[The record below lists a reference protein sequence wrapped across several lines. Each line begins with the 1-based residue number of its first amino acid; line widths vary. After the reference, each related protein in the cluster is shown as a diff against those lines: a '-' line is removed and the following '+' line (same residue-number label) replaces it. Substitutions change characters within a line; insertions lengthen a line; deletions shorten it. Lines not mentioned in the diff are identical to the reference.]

1 MYITYLHQ
9 DKGSRISELER
20 HVFLKKNNRRTKLFL
35 QIPHPWQN
43 WKISTEVIEKLRFRL
58 FEIPAR
64 CPDIN
69 LSGTK
74 NKVLI

>member
-20 HVFLKKNNRRTKLFL
+20 HVFRKRNNRRTKLFL
-35 QIPHPWQN
+35 EIPHPWQN
-43 WKISTEVIEKLRFRL
+43 WKKSREVMGKLGFRL
-58 FEIPAR
+58 SEISAR